1 MVEIS
6 LGVIMAS
13 PDPEVILNVQDP
25 EVDDD
30 RPNDLEED
38 FDADQDRRDGGD
50 WQPRRG
56 EART

>member
-30 RPNDLEED
+30 LEED
-38 FDADQDRRDGGD
+38 FDADQDRRGGGD

>member
-6 LGVIMAS
+6 LGVMMAS
-13 PDPEVILNVQDP
+13 SDPEVILNVQDP

-38 FDADQDRRDGGD
+38 FDADQDRHGGGD

-56 EART
+56 AART